1 MNRKNDEN
9 IFIRALRF
17 IKYNKLI
24 TFVIAIGLFML
35 FFIFFSDKGFLTRI
49 KFQKEKDRIE
59 KQVAEEKKQQDSL
72 RKVIDS
78 LTNSND
84 MIEKIARE
92 RYYMSKEGEIIYKVE
107 QDTNDTK

>member
-1 MNRKNDEN
+1 MIRKNDEN
-9 IFIRALRF
+9 IFIRVLRF

-35 FFIFFSDKGFLTRI
+35 FFIFFSDKGYLTRI
-49 KFQKEKDRIE
+49 KYQKEKDRIE
-59 KQVAEEKKQQDSL
+59 KQVAEEKKKQDSL

-107 QDTNDTK
+107 QDTNDAK

>member
-1 MNRKNDEN
+1 M
-9 IFIRALRF
+9 IIY
-17 IKYNKLI
+17 II
-24 TFVIAIGLFML
+24 
-35 FFIFFSDKGFLTRI
+35 FSDKGILTKM
-49 KFQKEKDRIE
+49 KFQKDKQSID
-59 KQVAEEKKQQDSL
+59 KQVTEKKQEQDSL

-92 RYYMSKEGEIIYKVE
+92 RYFMSKEGEIIYKVE

>member
-1 MNRKNDEN
+1 MISKNDDN

-24 TFVIAIGLFML
+24 TLFISIGLFM
-35 FFIFFSDKGFLTRI
+35 IIYIIFSDKGIITKI
-49 KFQKEKDRIE
+49 KFQKDKQSIE
-59 KQVAEEKKQQDSL
+59 KQVSEKKQEQESL

-92 RYYMSKEGEIIYKVE
+92 RYYMSKEGEIIYKV
-107 QDTNDTK
+107 QKDTNDTK

>member
-1 MNRKNDEN
+1 MIRKNDDN
-9 IFIRALRF
+9 IFIGVLRF

-24 TFVIAIGLFML
+24 TLFISVGLFM
-35 FFIFFSDKGFLTRI
+35 IIYIIFSDKGILTKM
-49 KFQKEKDRIE
+49 KFQKDKQSID
-59 KQVAEEKKQQDSL
+59 KQVTEKKQEQDSL

-92 RYYMSKEGEIIYKVE
+92 RYFMSKEGEIIYKVE

>member
-9 IFIRALRF
+9 IFIRVLRF

-24 TFVIAIGLFML
+24 TLVIAIGLFML

-49 KFQKEKDRIE
+49 KFQKEKERIE
-59 KQVAEEKKQQDSL
+59 KQVAEQKKQQDSL

-107 QDTNDTK
+107 QDTNDAK

>member
-1 MNRKNDEN
+1 MIRKNDEN
-9 IFIRALRF
+9 IFIRVLRF

-35 FFIFFSDKGFLTRI
+35 FFIFFSDKGYLTRI

-59 KQVAEEKKQQDSL
+59 KQVVEEKKKQDSL

-107 QDTNDTK
+107 QDTNDAK

>member
-1 MNRKNDEN
+1 MIRKNDDN
-9 IFIRALRF
+9 IFISVLRF

-24 TFVIAIGLFML
+24 TLFISVGLFM
-35 FFIFFSDKGFLTRI
+35 IIYIIFSDKGILTKM
-49 KFQKEKDRIE
+49 KFQKDKQSID
-59 KQVAEEKKQQDSL
+59 KQVTEKKQEQDSL

-92 RYYMSKEGEIIYKVE
+92 RYFMSKEGEIIYKVE